1 MNSILEEG
9 AIQGIILK
17 SKDGDT
23 ITLTVSELRQL
34 KSQLDLLFGDVP
46 KPVVYPIPTVSFPE
60 YPITY
65 PRYTIPDPGPYPKY
79 LPPTMI
85 RDDYWNGYGF
95 NL

>member
-1 MNSILEEG
+1 MDSILEEG

-46 KPVVYPIPTVSFPE
+46 KPVVYPIPIIPQH
-60 YPITY
+60 PIITY
-65 PRYTIPDPGPYPKY
+65 WGGSV
-79 LPPTMI
+79 
-85 RDDYWNGYGF
+85 WE
-95 NL
+95 